1 MHRKDRYTKKLKLGV
16 GCQQTQMA
24 PPPAS
29 ASHRYDFHILPDSGN
44 SVPGTSR
51 TFLPPRSVPRPVT
64 QMSTNNIQNSESGH
78 VNLAANANYVDSL
91 DQEADDPF
99 VDSSAQSRKG
109 RKTTEFWAVKII
121 DSDGTIKSAKLIVR
135 EAMKQPNGRKI
146 VLRFNNTKQAIGDKT
161 GLLSG
166 VLGLLGS
173 DYEKFSIC
181 KDSGIRL
188 PLKTRFIT
196 NQIFYFDEVN
206 EGTIKKNVLKSMGKT
221 SKEKRLRLYN
231 DTLNAVRREL
241 IESIGDG
248 SLTIAPKLRRRR
260 SAEKIRLIDQNNYIP
275 TLAIQK
281 AFHDRWKKSQNN
293 KGEESVEES
302 YRSRCTQKKMVP
314 ISMMKQEQL
323 ERIEEIEQQDESSR
337 VLSLNDSIAQVFG
350 KEKLGRVRGVGFRP
364 TPSQLFSLNSHASV
378 NGVQVE
384 ETQRKMLGL
393 QAELEGE
400 KLKRKA
406 MEDEAAA
413 EKKKRQAM
421 ESALIYLYQRQGEE
435 FPLDIVAGMSFVE

>member
-1 MHRKDRYTKKLKLGV
+1 
-16 GCQQTQMA
+16 MA

-221 SKEKRLRLYN
+221 SKEKRLR
-231 DTLNAVRREL
+231 
-241 IESIGDG
+241 
-248 SLTIAPKLRRRR
+248 R

-281 AFHDRWKKSQNN
+281 AFHDRWKKSRNN

-302 YRSRCTQKKMVP
+302 YRSRCTQKKM
-314 ISMMKQEQL
+314 